1 RFRAWPARAG
11 GAAIARQ
18 AAKARASRAG
28 IRRRGM
34 GFLPGLETK
43 APAQEAWPALRS
55 TDCERRRPAGAGTAS
70 RSLDGGVV
78 GGRVVGRLVVGAR
91 LGGVARGREL
101 AALGALGGRLHAVL
115 AGGLGGL
122 DRRQAGH
129 GGQGGGVGAA
139 VQALHVAGQRA

>member
-78 GGRVVGRLVVGAR
+78 GGRVVGRRGVGAR
-91 LGGVARGREL
+91 AGGGARGRGP
-101 AALGALGGRLHAVL
+101 AALAPRGGRPPGVP
-115 AGGLGGL
+115 AGGLGRLG
-122 DRRQAGH
+122 
-129 GGQGGGVGAA
+129 
-139 VQALHVAGQRA
+139 